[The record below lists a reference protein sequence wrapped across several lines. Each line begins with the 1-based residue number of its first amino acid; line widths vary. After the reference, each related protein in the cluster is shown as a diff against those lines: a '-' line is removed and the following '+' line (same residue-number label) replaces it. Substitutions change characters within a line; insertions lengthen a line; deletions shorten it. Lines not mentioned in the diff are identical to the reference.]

1 LLGTAVAVAEG
12 MVVVAEGME
21 AAADGMEAV
30 ADGMEAVDGTEA
42 VGGMVQAVGMEGDG
56 AAVVGMVVVGV
67 AVGTGAVGGPAMVG
81 VAIIRTIRTTRT
93 GPGVIIRKDPRIT

>member
-1 LLGTAVAVAEG
+1 MGTAVAVAE
-12 MVVVAEGME
+12 
-21 AAADGMEAV
+21 
-30 ADGMEAVDGTEA
+30 GMEAVDGTEA

-67 AVGTGAVGGPAMVG
+67 AAGTAVVIGLAVGTGAVGGPAMVG